1 MYQII
6 YHFVLDQ
13 FLKGFDFRQSYKLL
27 QSTPTGISRKVVWVV
42 TAIIGSGGIHA
53 IVGILEMNNLSMYW
67 DNINDKI
74 QTRRRTQN
82 ACNAI

>member
-27 QSTPTGISRKVVWVV
+27 QSTPTDISRKVVWVV
-42 TAIIGSGGIHA
+42 TAIIGSGGDPRNCWDF
-53 IVGILEMNNLSMYW
+53 GNLTIYRCIWM
-67 DNINDKI
+67 I
-74 QTRRRTQN
+74 
-82 ACNAI
+82 

>member
-27 QSTPTGISRKVVWVV
+27 QSTPTDISRKVVWVV
-42 TAIIGSGGIHA
+42 TAIIGSGEIHA
-53 IVGILEMNNLSMYW
+53 IVGILE
-67 DNINDKI
+67 
-74 QTRRRTQN
+74 T
-82 ACNAI
+82 